1 MAISGTAFCRLLLI
15 PDGAFMI
22 TSLPSRSSIAALLT
36 SIMLAWLAASAPP
49 ATAAESATATPA
61 TAPVALNPRHPERYV
76 VKRGDTLWDIA
87 AMFLRDP
94 WYWPEIWYA
103 NPQVSNPHLIYPGDV
118 LSLIY
123 VNGRPQ
129 LQLER
134 GGAVSGTEKLSPR
147 IREEDLDEA
156 IPSISLEAIGA
167 FLDRGAVLQKDEINK
182 APYVLAVREGHMIG
196 SAGNDVYVRGTVA
209 GVGHGYNVVHIGSGL
224 VDPDDGEVLG
234 YEGIYAGAGNIRQI
248 DDPSTLLLADSGRE
262 VLEGDRLI
270 EQNQAYPA
278 YFTPRAPAQ
287 DVDGSIIAVI
297 DGVSQI
303 GQYQVIVINRGSRH
317 GLEPGSVLRVWQSGD
332 MVSDRSKTGITSR
345 KVRLPDEP
353 AGISMVFRTY
363 ERVSYALIM
372 EASSAIHVM
381 DTVRNPD

>member
-1 MAISGTAFCRLLLI
+1 
-15 PDGAFMI
+15 MI
-22 TSLPSRSSIAALLT
+22 TPLPSRSSIAALLT
-36 SIMLAWLAASAPP
+36 SITLAWFAASVPP

-103 NPQVSNPHLIYPGDV
+103 NPQISNPHLIYPGDV

-156 IPSISLEAIGA
+156 IPTISLEAIGA

-196 SAGNDVYVRGTVA
+196 AAGNDVYVRGTVA
-209 GVGHGYNVVHIGSGL
+209 GVGHGYNVVHVGSEL

-234 YEGIYAGAGNIRQI
+234 YEGIYAGAGTIRQMS
-248 DDPSTLLLADSGRE
+248 DPSTLLLADSDRE

-270 EQNQAYPA
+270 EQHQAYPA
-278 YFTPRAPAQ
+278 YFTPRAPAK
-287 DVDGSIIAVI
+287 DVNGSIIAVI

-332 MVSDRSKTGITSR
+332 MVGDRFKNGITSR

-353 AGISMVFRTY
+353 AGVSMVFRTY

-372 EASSAIHVM
+372 EASSEIHVM
-381 DTVRNPD
+381 DAVRNPD